1 MGISSRHLRI
11 LGAAA
16 GVLVLGAGVL
26 GTAALAA
33 HAKPL
38 TRRTCR
44 TVTERVRVTAHAA
57 PLLARV
63 VHTRTTR
70 TIRVRVCR
78 TVVVGTTARRH
89 SVRVVHHPAPSTAVH
104 ISTQA
109 LSAVRLSVPTTSGAP
124 LSLGVTLGSSPF
136 DGMAELQGYAA
147 MVGAAPREM
156 MWYRQWNE
164 PLITGGEVQ
173 ATAQRGIT
181 PIITWEPMDPNN
193 TADPS
198 YALAQIAS
206 GGWDSYITQSAQAA
220 AATGTPFLVNFAPEM
235 NGAWEPWGPAQF
247 GNTPA
252 AFVAAYRHVVDLF
265 RAAGATNVGWIW
277 DPNADWEAGRVY
289 ASYYPGDAY
298 VDWVGMDGYNW
309 GTTTSDG
316 WLTPVQVFGPAYAA
330 LRSLAAKPIIIEETG
345 STEQGG
351 SKADWID
358 QLASTVPVQF
368 PAVRAVVWF
377 QRNKETDWRVNSSAG
392 ALAAFQAL
400 AQSPQWAGGPM
411 AVHPAG

>member
-1 MGISSRHLRI
+1 M
-11 LGAAA
+11 
-16 GVLVLGAGVL
+16 
-26 GTAALAA
+26 T
-33 HAKPL
+33 
-38 TRRTCR
+38 
-44 TVTERVRVTAHAA
+44 
-57 PLLARV
+57 
-63 VHTRTTR
+63 
-70 TIRVRVCR
+70 
-78 TVVVGTTARRH
+78 
-89 SVRVVHHPAPSTAVH
+89 
-104 ISTQA
+104 
-109 LSAVRLSVPTTSGAP
+109 
-124 LSLGVTLGSSPF
+124 
-136 DGMAELQGYAA
+136 ELQAYAG
-147 MVGAAPREM
+147 MVGAGPREL

-164 PLITGGEVQ
+164 PLIAGGEVQ

-181 PIITWEPMDPNN
+181 PIITWEPMDPNDP
-193 TADPS
+193 ADSS
-198 YALAQIAS
+198 YSLAQIA
-206 GGWDSYITQSAQAA
+206 GGAWDSYITQSAQSA

-235 NGAWEPWGPAQF
+235 NGSWEPWGPGQF

-252 AFVAAYRHVVDLF
+252 EFVAAYRHVVDLF

-277 DPNADWEAGRVY
+277 DPNADWNASSIYAG
-289 ASYYPGDAY
+289 YYPGDAY

-316 WLTPVQVFGPAYAA
+316 WLAPAQVFGRSYTA
-330 LRSLAAKPIIIEETG
+330 LRSLTAKPIVIEETG

-358 QLASTVPVQF
+358 ALASTIPAQF

-377 QRNKETDWRVNSSAG
+377 QRNKETDWRVNSSAS